1 MVLGMEREIDGD
13 KMKFVI
19 TDNFDASC
27 WVGTPQNIRISGPL
41 DINQFVIGKV
51 ISKVYLYL

>member
-1 MVLGMEREIDGD
+1 
-13 KMKFVI
+13 MKFVI